1 MIIYVSGLL
10 LILKIDRKEAINM
23 TKVDIISG
31 FLGAGKTTFIKKL
44 LSDVWAGEKLVLIE
58 NEFGEIGIDGGFL
71 KDAGIEITE
80 MNSGCICCTLVGD
93 FSKALVKVLDE
104 YHPDRVIIEPS
115 GVGKL
120 SDVARAIEAVEKDA
134 DIEIDGR
141 ITVVDG
147 KKAKMYMK
155 NFGEFFK
162 DQVEHASTIVVSRTQ
177 MMTDEKVE
185 ECVHTLREENAEA
198 TIISTPWDELGKE
211 AISHALTKGA
221 EIESLFEDHED
232 HDHDHDHCDHD
243 HHDHHDHDHDHGHE
257 HEHET
262 DEHIWTSP
270 KNAQL
275 MLSAVYD
282 AICKVDPSGKQ
293 TYTKNK
299 DAYAKQ
305 LSDLDNAY
313 RSAVDNAK
321 NKTIVLADK
330 FPFRYLAHEYGL
342 EFSAAFAAC
351 SDESEPGVST
361 MIKLTKT
368 IKENNIPAVYY
379 LEFSSTKIADTLCD
393 ETGATKLML
402 HSCHN
407 VSKQDI
413 ENNVSYVDLMKQ
425 NLENLK
431 LTLNG

>member
-1 MIIYVSGLL
+1 MK
-10 LILKIDRKEAINM
+10 LKR
-23 TKVDIISG
+23 
-31 FLGAGKTTFIKKL
+31 KL
-44 LSDVWAGEKLVLIE
+44 LAVITAAATVLSLCACSSESGYSNSD
-58 NEFGEIGIDGGFL
+58 
-71 KDAGIEITE
+71 
-80 MNSGCICCTLVGD
+80 S
-93 FSKALVKVLDE
+93 
-104 YHPDRVIIEPS
+104 
-115 GVGKL
+115 GKL
-120 SDVARAIEAVEKDA
+120 K
-134 DIEIDGR
+134 
-141 ITVVDG
+141 
-147 KKAKMYMK
+147 
-155 NFGEFFK
+155 
-162 DQVEHASTIVVSRTQ
+162 
-177 MMTDEKVE
+177 
-185 ECVHTLREENAEA
+185 
-198 TIISTPWDELGKE
+198 IISTVFPPYDLARQIAGDN
-211 AISHALTKGA
+211 A
-221 EIESLFEDHED
+221 EISILLPPGSEIHNYEPSAKDMIAIRNCDIFLYIGGENEQWAEKLINSNDTENVTAVKLIDYVPTLSEDEDEHD
-232 HDHDHDHCDHD
+232 HDHDHDHE
-243 HHDHHDHDHDHGHE
+243 HE

-282 AICKVDPSGKQ
+282 AICKVDPSEKQ

-305 LSDLDNAY
+305 LSDLDDAY

-368 IKENNIPAVYY
+368 IKEKKIGGVYY

>member
-1 MIIYVSGLL
+1 M
-10 LILKIDRKEAINM
+10 KIFR
-23 TKVDIISG
+23 
-31 FLGAGKTTFIKKL
+31 KL
-44 LSDVWAGEKLVLIE
+44 LAVITAAATVLSLCACSSESGYSSSD
-58 NEFGEIGIDGGFL
+58 
-71 KDAGIEITE
+71 
-80 MNSGCICCTLVGD
+80 S
-93 FSKALVKVLDE
+93 
-104 YHPDRVIIEPS
+104 
-115 GVGKL
+115 GKL
-120 SDVARAIEAVEKDA
+120 K
-134 DIEIDGR
+134 
-141 ITVVDG
+141 
-147 KKAKMYMK
+147 
-155 NFGEFFK
+155 
-162 DQVEHASTIVVSRTQ
+162 
-177 MMTDEKVE
+177 
-185 ECVHTLREENAEA
+185 
-198 TIISTPWDELGKE
+198 IISTVFPPYDLARQIAGDN
-211 AISHALTKGA
+211 A
-221 EIESLFEDHED
+221 EISILLPPGSEIHNYEPSAKDMIAIRNCDIFLYIGGENEQWAEKLINSNDTENVTAVKLIDYVPALSEDEDEHDHE
-232 HDHDHDHCDHD
+232 HD
-243 HHDHHDHDHDHGHE
+243 

-282 AICKVDPSGKQ
+282 AICKVDPSDKQ

>member
-1 MIIYVSGLL
+1 MK
-10 LILKIDRKEAINM
+10 LKR
-23 TKVDIISG
+23 
-31 FLGAGKTTFIKKL
+31 KL
-44 LSDVWAGEKLVLIE
+44 LAVITAAATVFSLCACSSESGYSNSD
-58 NEFGEIGIDGGFL
+58 
-71 KDAGIEITE
+71 
-80 MNSGCICCTLVGD
+80 S
-93 FSKALVKVLDE
+93 
-104 YHPDRVIIEPS
+104 
-115 GVGKL
+115 GKL
-120 SDVARAIEAVEKDA
+120 K
-134 DIEIDGR
+134 
-141 ITVVDG
+141 
-147 KKAKMYMK
+147 
-155 NFGEFFK
+155 
-162 DQVEHASTIVVSRTQ
+162 
-177 MMTDEKVE
+177 
-185 ECVHTLREENAEA
+185 
-198 TIISTPWDELGKE
+198 IISTVFPPYDLARQIAGDN
-211 AISHALTKGA
+211 A
-221 EIESLFEDHED
+221 EISILLPPGSEIHNYEPSAKDMIAIRNCDIFLYIGGENEQWAEKLINSNDTENVTAVKLIDYVPTLSEDEDEHD
-232 HDHDHDHCDHD
+232 HDHDHDHD
-243 HHDHHDHDHDHGHE
+243 HE

-282 AICKVDPSGKQ
+282 AICKVDPSNKQ

-305 LSDLDNAY
+305 LSDLDDAY

-402 HSCHN
+402 QSR
-407 VSKQDI
+407 I
-413 ENNVSYVDLMKQ
+413 
-425 NLENLK
+425 LK
-431 LTLNG
+431 TT

>member
-1 MIIYVSGLL
+1 MK
-10 LILKIDRKEAINM
+10 LKR
-23 TKVDIISG
+23 
-31 FLGAGKTTFIKKL
+31 KL
-44 LSDVWAGEKLVLIE
+44 LAVITAAATVFSLCACSSESGYSSSD
-58 NEFGEIGIDGGFL
+58 
-71 KDAGIEITE
+71 
-80 MNSGCICCTLVGD
+80 S
-93 FSKALVKVLDE
+93 
-104 YHPDRVIIEPS
+104 
-115 GVGKL
+115 GKL
-120 SDVARAIEAVEKDA
+120 K
-134 DIEIDGR
+134 
-141 ITVVDG
+141 
-147 KKAKMYMK
+147 
-155 NFGEFFK
+155 
-162 DQVEHASTIVVSRTQ
+162 
-177 MMTDEKVE
+177 
-185 ECVHTLREENAEA
+185 
-198 TIISTPWDELGKE
+198 IISTVFPPYDLAKQIAGDN
-211 AISHALTKGA
+211 A
-221 EIESLFEDHED
+221 EISILLPPGSEIHNYEPSAKDMIAIRNCDIFLYIGGENEQWAEKLINSNDTKNVTAVKLIDYVPVLSEDED
-232 HDHDHDHCDHD
+232 EHDHDHDHE
-243 HHDHHDHDHDHGHE
+243 HE

-282 AICKVDPSGKQ
+282 AICKVDPSDKQ

>member
-1 MIIYVSGLL
+1 MK
-10 LILKIDRKEAINM
+10 LKR
-23 TKVDIISG
+23 
-31 FLGAGKTTFIKKL
+31 KL
-44 LSDVWAGEKLVLIE
+44 LAVITAAATVFSLCACSSESGYSNSD
-58 NEFGEIGIDGGFL
+58 
-71 KDAGIEITE
+71 
-80 MNSGCICCTLVGD
+80 S
-93 FSKALVKVLDE
+93 
-104 YHPDRVIIEPS
+104 
-115 GVGKL
+115 GKL
-120 SDVARAIEAVEKDA
+120 K
-134 DIEIDGR
+134 
-141 ITVVDG
+141 
-147 KKAKMYMK
+147 
-155 NFGEFFK
+155 
-162 DQVEHASTIVVSRTQ
+162 
-177 MMTDEKVE
+177 
-185 ECVHTLREENAEA
+185 
-198 TIISTPWDELGKE
+198 IISTVFPPYDLARQIAGDN
-211 AISHALTKGA
+211 A
-221 EIESLFEDHED
+221 EISILLPPGSEIHNYEPSAKDMIAIRNCDIFLYIGGENEQWAEKLINSNDTENVTAVKLIDYVPTLSEDEDD
-232 HDHDHDHCDHD
+232 HDHDHD
-243 HHDHHDHDHDHGHE
+243 HE

-282 AICKVDPSGKQ
+282 AICKVDPSNKQ

-413 ENNVSYVDLMKQ
+413 ENNISYVDLMKQ

>member
-1 MIIYVSGLL
+1 MK
-10 LILKIDRKEAINM
+10 LKR
-23 TKVDIISG
+23 
-31 FLGAGKTTFIKKL
+31 KL
-44 LSDVWAGEKLVLIE
+44 LAVITAAATIFSLCACSSESSYSSSD
-58 NEFGEIGIDGGFL
+58 
-71 KDAGIEITE
+71 
-80 MNSGCICCTLVGD
+80 S
-93 FSKALVKVLDE
+93 
-104 YHPDRVIIEPS
+104 
-115 GVGKL
+115 GKL
-120 SDVARAIEAVEKDA
+120 K
-134 DIEIDGR
+134 
-141 ITVVDG
+141 
-147 KKAKMYMK
+147 
-155 NFGEFFK
+155 
-162 DQVEHASTIVVSRTQ
+162 
-177 MMTDEKVE
+177 
-185 ECVHTLREENAEA
+185 
-198 TIISTPWDELGKE
+198 IISTVFPPYDLARQIAGDN
-211 AISHALTKGA
+211 A
-221 EIESLFEDHED
+221 EISILLPPGSEIHNYEPSAKDMIAIRNCDIFLYIGGENEQWAEKLINSNDTKNVTAVKLIDYVPTLSEDEDEHD
-232 HDHDHDHCDHD
+232 HDHDHD
-243 HHDHHDHDHDHGHE
+243 HE

-282 AICKVDPSGKQ
+282 AICKVDPSDKQ

>member
-1 MIIYVSGLL
+1 MILL
-10 LILKIDRKEAINM
+10 STAHAPYSTASAENAQNSTTQKEKSDTMKIFR
-23 TKVDIISG
+23 
-31 FLGAGKTTFIKKL
+31 KL
-44 LSDVWAGEKLVLIE
+44 LAVITAAATFLSLCACSSESGYSNSD
-58 NEFGEIGIDGGFL
+58 
-71 KDAGIEITE
+71 
-80 MNSGCICCTLVGD
+80 S
-93 FSKALVKVLDE
+93 
-104 YHPDRVIIEPS
+104 
-115 GVGKL
+115 GKL
-120 SDVARAIEAVEKDA
+120 K
-134 DIEIDGR
+134 
-141 ITVVDG
+141 
-147 KKAKMYMK
+147 
-155 NFGEFFK
+155 
-162 DQVEHASTIVVSRTQ
+162 
-177 MMTDEKVE
+177 
-185 ECVHTLREENAEA
+185 
-198 TIISTPWDELGKE
+198 IISTVFPPYDLARQIAGDN
-211 AISHALTKGA
+211 A
-221 EIESLFEDHED
+221 EISILLPPGSEIHNYEPSAKDMIAIRNCDIFLYIGGENEQWAEKLINSNDTENVTAVKLIDYVPALLEDED
-232 HDHDHDHCDHD
+232 E
-243 HHDHHDHDHDHGHE
+243 HE
-257 HEHET
+257 HDHET

-282 AICKVDPSGKQ
+282 AICKVDPSDKQ

>member
-1 MIIYVSGLL
+1 MK
-10 LILKIDRKEAINM
+10 LKR
-23 TKVDIISG
+23 
-31 FLGAGKTTFIKKL
+31 KL
-44 LSDVWAGEKLVLIE
+44 LAVITAAATVLSLCACSSESGYSNSD
-58 NEFGEIGIDGGFL
+58 
-71 KDAGIEITE
+71 
-80 MNSGCICCTLVGD
+80 S
-93 FSKALVKVLDE
+93 
-104 YHPDRVIIEPS
+104 
-115 GVGKL
+115 GKL
-120 SDVARAIEAVEKDA
+120 K
-134 DIEIDGR
+134 
-141 ITVVDG
+141 
-147 KKAKMYMK
+147 
-155 NFGEFFK
+155 
-162 DQVEHASTIVVSRTQ
+162 
-177 MMTDEKVE
+177 
-185 ECVHTLREENAEA
+185 
-198 TIISTPWDELGKE
+198 IISTVFPPYDLARQIAGDN
-211 AISHALTKGA
+211 A
-221 EIESLFEDHED
+221 EISILLPTGSEIHNYEPSAKDMIAIRNCDIFLYIGGENEQWAEKLINSNDTENVTAVKLIDYVPTLSEDED
-232 HDHDHDHCDHD
+232 EHDHDHD
-243 HHDHHDHDHDHGHE
+243 HE

-282 AICKVDPSGKQ
+282 AICKVDPSNKQ

-313 RSAVDNAK
+313 RSAVDNTK

-413 ENNVSYVDLMKQ
+413 ENNVSYVNLMKQ

>member
-1 MIIYVSGLL
+1 MK
-10 LILKIDRKEAINM
+10 LKR
-23 TKVDIISG
+23 
-31 FLGAGKTTFIKKL
+31 KL
-44 LSDVWAGEKLVLIE
+44 LAVITAAATVFSLCACSSESGYSSSD
-58 NEFGEIGIDGGFL
+58 
-71 KDAGIEITE
+71 
-80 MNSGCICCTLVGD
+80 S
-93 FSKALVKVLDE
+93 
-104 YHPDRVIIEPS
+104 
-115 GVGKL
+115 GKL
-120 SDVARAIEAVEKDA
+120 K
-134 DIEIDGR
+134 
-141 ITVVDG
+141 
-147 KKAKMYMK
+147 
-155 NFGEFFK
+155 
-162 DQVEHASTIVVSRTQ
+162 
-177 MMTDEKVE
+177 
-185 ECVHTLREENAEA
+185 
-198 TIISTPWDELGKE
+198 IISTVFPPYDLARQIAGDN
-211 AISHALTKGA
+211 A
-221 EIESLFEDHED
+221 EISILLPPGSEIHNYEPSAKDMIAIRNCDIFLYIGGENEQWAEKLINSNDTKNITAVKLIDYVPVLSEDED
-232 HDHDHDHCDHD
+232 EHDHDHD
-243 HHDHHDHDHDHGHE
+243 HE

-282 AICKVDPSGKQ
+282 AICKVDPSDKQ

>member
-1 MIIYVSGLL
+1 MK
-10 LILKIDRKEAINM
+10 LKR
-23 TKVDIISG
+23 
-31 FLGAGKTTFIKKL
+31 KL
-44 LSDVWAGEKLVLIE
+44 LAVITAAATVFSLCACSSESGYSNSD
-58 NEFGEIGIDGGFL
+58 
-71 KDAGIEITE
+71 
-80 MNSGCICCTLVGD
+80 S
-93 FSKALVKVLDE
+93 
-104 YHPDRVIIEPS
+104 
-115 GVGKL
+115 GKL
-120 SDVARAIEAVEKDA
+120 K
-134 DIEIDGR
+134 
-141 ITVVDG
+141 
-147 KKAKMYMK
+147 
-155 NFGEFFK
+155 
-162 DQVEHASTIVVSRTQ
+162 
-177 MMTDEKVE
+177 
-185 ECVHTLREENAEA
+185 
-198 TIISTPWDELGKE
+198 IISTVFPPYDLARQIAGDN
-211 AISHALTKGA
+211 A
-221 EIESLFEDHED
+221 EISILLPPGSEIHNYEPSAKDMIAIRNCDIFLYIGGENEQWAEKLINSNDTENVTAVKLIDYVPTLSEDED
-232 HDHDHDHCDHD
+232 EHDHDHK
-243 HHDHHDHDHDHGHE
+243 HDHDHE

-282 AICKVDPSGKQ
+282 AICKVDPSDKQ

-368 IKENNIPAVYY
+368 IKENNIPAVYD

-431 LTLNG
+431 VALKG

>member
-1 MIIYVSGLL
+1 MK
-10 LILKIDRKEAINM
+10 LKR
-23 TKVDIISG
+23 
-31 FLGAGKTTFIKKL
+31 KL
-44 LSDVWAGEKLVLIE
+44 LAVITAAATVLSLCACSDLQHSS
-58 NEFGEIGIDGGFL
+58 D
-71 KDAGIEITE
+71 
-80 MNSGCICCTLVGD
+80 S
-93 FSKALVKVLDE
+93 
-104 YHPDRVIIEPS
+104 
-115 GVGKL
+115 GKL
-120 SDVARAIEAVEKDA
+120 K
-134 DIEIDGR
+134 
-141 ITVVDG
+141 
-147 KKAKMYMK
+147 
-155 NFGEFFK
+155 
-162 DQVEHASTIVVSRTQ
+162 
-177 MMTDEKVE
+177 
-185 ECVHTLREENAEA
+185 
-198 TIISTPWDELGKE
+198 IISTVFPPYDLARQIAGDN
-211 AISHALTKGA
+211 A
-221 EIESLFEDHED
+221 EISILLPPGSEIHNYEPSAKDMIAIRNCDIFLYIGGENEQWAEKLINSNDTENVTAVKLIDYVPTLSEDEDEHD
-232 HDHDHDHCDHD
+232 HDHDHDHD
-243 HHDHHDHDHDHGHE
+243 HE

-282 AICKVDPSGKQ
+282 AICKVDPSNKQ

-305 LSDLDNAY
+305 LSDLDDAY

>member
-1 MIIYVSGLL
+1 MI
-10 LILKIDRKEAINM
+10 AIRNC
-23 TKVDIISG
+23 DI
-31 FLGAGKTTFIKKL
+31 FLYIGGENEQ
-44 LSDVWAGEKLVLIE
+44 WAEKLINSNDTENVTAVKLI
-58 NEFGEIGIDGGFL
+58 DY
-71 KDAGIEITE
+71 
-80 MNSGCICCTLVGD
+80 VP
-93 FSKALVKVLDE
+93 ALSEDE
-104 YHPDRVIIEPS
+104 D
-115 GVGKL
+115 
-120 SDVARAIEAVEKDA
+120 
-134 DIEIDGR
+134 
-141 ITVVDG
+141 
-147 KKAKMYMK
+147 
-155 NFGEFFK
+155 
-162 DQVEHASTIVVSRTQ
+162 EH
-177 MMTDEKVE
+177 
-185 ECVHTLREENAEA
+185 
-198 TIISTPWDELGKE
+198 
-211 AISHALTKGA
+211 
-221 EIESLFEDHED
+221 D
-232 HDHDHDHCDHD
+232 HDHDHDHD
-243 HHDHHDHDHDHGHE
+243 HE

-282 AICKVDPSGKQ
+282 AICKVDPSDKQ

-368 IKENNIPAVYY
+368 IKENNIPTVYY

-431 LTLNG
+431 VALNG

>member
-1 MIIYVSGLL
+1 MK
-10 LILKIDRKEAINM
+10 LKR
-23 TKVDIISG
+23 
-31 FLGAGKTTFIKKL
+31 KL
-44 LSDVWAGEKLVLIE
+44 LAVITAAATVFSLCACSSESSYSSSD
-58 NEFGEIGIDGGFL
+58 
-71 KDAGIEITE
+71 
-80 MNSGCICCTLVGD
+80 S
-93 FSKALVKVLDE
+93 
-104 YHPDRVIIEPS
+104 
-115 GVGKL
+115 GKL
-120 SDVARAIEAVEKDA
+120 K
-134 DIEIDGR
+134 
-141 ITVVDG
+141 
-147 KKAKMYMK
+147 
-155 NFGEFFK
+155 
-162 DQVEHASTIVVSRTQ
+162 
-177 MMTDEKVE
+177 
-185 ECVHTLREENAEA
+185 
-198 TIISTPWDELGKE
+198 IISTVFPPYDLARQIAGDN
-211 AISHALTKGA
+211 A
-221 EIESLFEDHED
+221 EISILLPPGSEIHNYEPSAKDMIAIRNCDIFLYIGGENEQWAEKLINSNDTKNVTAVKLIDYVPALSEDEDEHD
-232 HDHDHDHCDHD
+232 HDHDHD
-243 HHDHHDHDHDHGHE
+243 HE

-282 AICKVDPSGKQ
+282 AICKVDPSDKQ

-368 IKENNIPAVYY
+368 IKENNILAVYY

>member
-1 MIIYVSGLL
+1 MK
-10 LILKIDRKEAINM
+10 LKR
-23 TKVDIISG
+23 
-31 FLGAGKTTFIKKL
+31 KL
-44 LSDVWAGEKLVLIE
+44 LAVITAAATVFSLCACSSESGYSSSD
-58 NEFGEIGIDGGFL
+58 
-71 KDAGIEITE
+71 
-80 MNSGCICCTLVGD
+80 S
-93 FSKALVKVLDE
+93 
-104 YHPDRVIIEPS
+104 
-115 GVGKL
+115 GKL
-120 SDVARAIEAVEKDA
+120 K
-134 DIEIDGR
+134 
-141 ITVVDG
+141 
-147 KKAKMYMK
+147 
-155 NFGEFFK
+155 
-162 DQVEHASTIVVSRTQ
+162 
-177 MMTDEKVE
+177 
-185 ECVHTLREENAEA
+185 
-198 TIISTPWDELGKE
+198 IISTVFPPYDLAKQIAGDN
-211 AISHALTKGA
+211 A
-221 EIESLFEDHED
+221 EISILLPPGSEIHNYEPSAKDMIAIRNCDIFLYIGGENEQWAEKLINSNDTKNVTAVKLIDYVPVLSEDED
-232 HDHDHDHCDHD
+232 EHDHDHDHE
-243 HHDHHDHDHDHGHE
+243 HE

-282 AICKVDPSGKQ
+282 AICKVDPSDKQ

-368 IKENNIPAVYY
+368 IKENNIPGVYY

>member
-1 MIIYVSGLL
+1 MMK
-10 LILKIDRKEAINM
+10 LKR
-23 TKVDIISG
+23 
-31 FLGAGKTTFIKKL
+31 KL
-44 LSDVWAGEKLVLIE
+44 LAVITAAATVLSLCACSSESSYSNSD
-58 NEFGEIGIDGGFL
+58 
-71 KDAGIEITE
+71 
-80 MNSGCICCTLVGD
+80 S
-93 FSKALVKVLDE
+93 
-104 YHPDRVIIEPS
+104 
-115 GVGKL
+115 GKL
-120 SDVARAIEAVEKDA
+120 K
-134 DIEIDGR
+134 
-141 ITVVDG
+141 
-147 KKAKMYMK
+147 
-155 NFGEFFK
+155 
-162 DQVEHASTIVVSRTQ
+162 
-177 MMTDEKVE
+177 
-185 ECVHTLREENAEA
+185 
-198 TIISTPWDELGKE
+198 IISTVFPPYDLARQIAGDN
-211 AISHALTKGA
+211 A
-221 EIESLFEDHED
+221 EISILLPPGSEIHNYEPSAKDMIAIRNCDIFLYIGGENEQWAEKLINSNDTENVTAVKLIDYVPTLSEDED
-232 HDHDHDHCDHD
+232 EHDHDHD
-243 HHDHHDHDHDHGHE
+243 HE

>member
-1 MIIYVSGLL
+1 MK
-10 LILKIDRKEAINM
+10 LKR
-23 TKVDIISG
+23 
-31 FLGAGKTTFIKKL
+31 KL
-44 LSDVWAGEKLVLIE
+44 LAVITAVATVFSLCACSSESGYSNSD
-58 NEFGEIGIDGGFL
+58 
-71 KDAGIEITE
+71 
-80 MNSGCICCTLVGD
+80 S
-93 FSKALVKVLDE
+93 
-104 YHPDRVIIEPS
+104 
-115 GVGKL
+115 GKL
-120 SDVARAIEAVEKDA
+120 K
-134 DIEIDGR
+134 
-141 ITVVDG
+141 
-147 KKAKMYMK
+147 
-155 NFGEFFK
+155 
-162 DQVEHASTIVVSRTQ
+162 
-177 MMTDEKVE
+177 
-185 ECVHTLREENAEA
+185 
-198 TIISTPWDELGKE
+198 IISTVFPPYDLARQIAGDN
-211 AISHALTKGA
+211 A
-221 EIESLFEDHED
+221 EISILLPPGSEIHNYEPSAKDMIAIRNCDIFLYIGGENEQWAEKLINSNDTENVTAVKLIDYVPTLSEDED
-232 HDHDHDHCDHD
+232 EHDHDHE
-243 HHDHHDHDHDHGHE
+243 HE

-342 EFSAAFAAC
+342 EFSSAFAAC

>member
-1 MIIYVSGLL
+1 MK
-10 LILKIDRKEAINM
+10 LKR
-23 TKVDIISG
+23 
-31 FLGAGKTTFIKKL
+31 KL
-44 LSDVWAGEKLVLIE
+44 LAVITAVATVFSLCACSSESGYSNSD
-58 NEFGEIGIDGGFL
+58 
-71 KDAGIEITE
+71 
-80 MNSGCICCTLVGD
+80 S
-93 FSKALVKVLDE
+93 
-104 YHPDRVIIEPS
+104 
-115 GVGKL
+115 GKL
-120 SDVARAIEAVEKDA
+120 K
-134 DIEIDGR
+134 
-141 ITVVDG
+141 
-147 KKAKMYMK
+147 
-155 NFGEFFK
+155 
-162 DQVEHASTIVVSRTQ
+162 
-177 MMTDEKVE
+177 
-185 ECVHTLREENAEA
+185 
-198 TIISTPWDELGKE
+198 IISTVFPPYDLARQIAGDN
-211 AISHALTKGA
+211 A
-221 EIESLFEDHED
+221 EISILLPPGSEIHNYEPSAKDMIAIRNCDIFLYIGGENEQWAEKLINSNDTENVTAVKLIDYVPTLSEDED
-232 HDHDHDHCDHD
+232 EHDHDHE
-243 HHDHHDHDHDHGHE
+243 HE

-342 EFSAAFAAC
+342 EFSSAFAAC

-379 LEFSSTKIADTLCD
+379 LEFSSTKIAYTLCD

>member
-1 MIIYVSGLL
+1 MK
-10 LILKIDRKEAINM
+10 LKR
-23 TKVDIISG
+23 
-31 FLGAGKTTFIKKL
+31 KL
-44 LSDVWAGEKLVLIE
+44 LAVITAAATVFSLCACSSESGYPSSD
-58 NEFGEIGIDGGFL
+58 
-71 KDAGIEITE
+71 
-80 MNSGCICCTLVGD
+80 S
-93 FSKALVKVLDE
+93 
-104 YHPDRVIIEPS
+104 
-115 GVGKL
+115 GKL
-120 SDVARAIEAVEKDA
+120 K
-134 DIEIDGR
+134 
-141 ITVVDG
+141 
-147 KKAKMYMK
+147 
-155 NFGEFFK
+155 
-162 DQVEHASTIVVSRTQ
+162 
-177 MMTDEKVE
+177 
-185 ECVHTLREENAEA
+185 
-198 TIISTPWDELGKE
+198 IISTVFPPYDLARQIAGDN
-211 AISHALTKGA
+211 A
-221 EIESLFEDHED
+221 EISILLPPGSEIHNYEPSAKDMIAIRNCDIFLYIGGENEQWAEKLINSNDTENVTAVKLIDYVPVLSEVEDE
-232 HDHDHDHCDHD
+232 HDHDHE
-243 HHDHHDHDHDHGHE
+243 HE

-282 AICKVDPSGKQ
+282 AICKVDPSDKQ

>member
-1 MIIYVSGLL
+1 MK
-10 LILKIDRKEAINM
+10 LKR
-23 TKVDIISG
+23 
-31 FLGAGKTTFIKKL
+31 KL
-44 LSDVWAGEKLVLIE
+44 LAVITAAATVFSLCACSSESGYSNSD
-58 NEFGEIGIDGGFL
+58 
-71 KDAGIEITE
+71 
-80 MNSGCICCTLVGD
+80 S
-93 FSKALVKVLDE
+93 
-104 YHPDRVIIEPS
+104 
-115 GVGKL
+115 GKL
-120 SDVARAIEAVEKDA
+120 K
-134 DIEIDGR
+134 
-141 ITVVDG
+141 
-147 KKAKMYMK
+147 
-155 NFGEFFK
+155 
-162 DQVEHASTIVVSRTQ
+162 
-177 MMTDEKVE
+177 
-185 ECVHTLREENAEA
+185 
-198 TIISTPWDELGKE
+198 IISTVFPPYDLARQIAGDN
-211 AISHALTKGA
+211 A
-221 EIESLFEDHED
+221 EISILLPPGSEIHNYEPSAKDMIAIRNCDIFLYIGGENEQWAEKLINSNDTENVTAVKLIDYVPTLSEDEDD
-232 HDHDHDHCDHD
+232 HDHD
-243 HHDHHDHDHDHGHE
+243 

-282 AICKVDPSGKQ
+282 AICKVDPSDKQ

-413 ENNVSYVDLMKQ
+413 ENNISYVDLMKQ

-431 LTLNG
+431 LTFNG

>member
-1 MIIYVSGLL
+1 MK
-10 LILKIDRKEAINM
+10 LKR
-23 TKVDIISG
+23 
-31 FLGAGKTTFIKKL
+31 KL
-44 LSDVWAGEKLVLIE
+44 LAVITAAATVFSLCACSSENGYSNSD
-58 NEFGEIGIDGGFL
+58 
-71 KDAGIEITE
+71 
-80 MNSGCICCTLVGD
+80 S
-93 FSKALVKVLDE
+93 
-104 YHPDRVIIEPS
+104 
-115 GVGKL
+115 GKL
-120 SDVARAIEAVEKDA
+120 K
-134 DIEIDGR
+134 
-141 ITVVDG
+141 
-147 KKAKMYMK
+147 
-155 NFGEFFK
+155 
-162 DQVEHASTIVVSRTQ
+162 
-177 MMTDEKVE
+177 
-185 ECVHTLREENAEA
+185 
-198 TIISTPWDELGKE
+198 IISTVFPPYDLARQIAGDN
-211 AISHALTKGA
+211 A
-221 EIESLFEDHED
+221 EISILLPPGSEIHNYEPSAKDMIAIRNCDIFLYIGGENEQWAEKLINSNDTENVTAVKLIDYVPTLSEDEDEHD
-232 HDHDHDHCDHD
+232 HDHDHDHD
-243 HHDHHDHDHDHGHE
+243 

-413 ENNVSYVDLMKQ
+413 ENNISYVDLMKQ

>member
-1 MIIYVSGLL
+1 MK
-10 LILKIDRKEAINM
+10 LKR
-23 TKVDIISG
+23 
-31 FLGAGKTTFIKKL
+31 KL
-44 LSDVWAGEKLVLIE
+44 LAVITAAATVLSLCACSSESGYSNSD
-58 NEFGEIGIDGGFL
+58 
-71 KDAGIEITE
+71 
-80 MNSGCICCTLVGD
+80 S
-93 FSKALVKVLDE
+93 
-104 YHPDRVIIEPS
+104 
-115 GVGKL
+115 GKL
-120 SDVARAIEAVEKDA
+120 K
-134 DIEIDGR
+134 
-141 ITVVDG
+141 
-147 KKAKMYMK
+147 
-155 NFGEFFK
+155 
-162 DQVEHASTIVVSRTQ
+162 
-177 MMTDEKVE
+177 
-185 ECVHTLREENAEA
+185 
-198 TIISTPWDELGKE
+198 IISTVFPPYDLARQIAGDN
-211 AISHALTKGA
+211 A
-221 EIESLFEDHED
+221 EISILLPPGSEIHNYEPSAKDMIAIRNCDIFLYIGGENEQWAEKLINSNDTENVTAVKLIDYVPTLSEDED
-232 HDHDHDHCDHD
+232 EHDHDHD
-243 HHDHHDHDHDHGHE
+243 HE

-313 RSAVDNAK
+313 RSAIDNAK

-342 EFSAAFAAC
+342 EFSSAFAAC

>member
-1 MIIYVSGLL
+1 MK
-10 LILKIDRKEAINM
+10 LKR
-23 TKVDIISG
+23 
-31 FLGAGKTTFIKKL
+31 KL
-44 LSDVWAGEKLVLIE
+44 LAVITAAATVLSLCACSSESGYSNSD
-58 NEFGEIGIDGGFL
+58 
-71 KDAGIEITE
+71 
-80 MNSGCICCTLVGD
+80 S
-93 FSKALVKVLDE
+93 
-104 YHPDRVIIEPS
+104 
-115 GVGKL
+115 GKL
-120 SDVARAIEAVEKDA
+120 K
-134 DIEIDGR
+134 
-141 ITVVDG
+141 
-147 KKAKMYMK
+147 
-155 NFGEFFK
+155 
-162 DQVEHASTIVVSRTQ
+162 
-177 MMTDEKVE
+177 
-185 ECVHTLREENAEA
+185 
-198 TIISTPWDELGKE
+198 IISTVFPPYDLARQIAGDN
-211 AISHALTKGA
+211 A
-221 EIESLFEDHED
+221 EISILLPPGSEIHNYEPSAKDMIAIRNCDIFLYIGGENEQWAEKLINSNDTENVTAVKLIDYVPTLSEDED
-232 HDHDHDHCDHD
+232 EHDHDHD
-243 HHDHHDHDHDHGHE
+243 HE

-282 AICKVDPSGKQ
+282 AICKVDPSDKQ

-393 ETGATKLML
+393 EAGATKLML

>member
-1 MIIYVSGLL
+1 MK
-10 LILKIDRKEAINM
+10 LKR
-23 TKVDIISG
+23 
-31 FLGAGKTTFIKKL
+31 KL
-44 LSDVWAGEKLVLIE
+44 LAVITAAATVLSLCACSSESGYSNSD
-58 NEFGEIGIDGGFL
+58 
-71 KDAGIEITE
+71 
-80 MNSGCICCTLVGD
+80 S
-93 FSKALVKVLDE
+93 
-104 YHPDRVIIEPS
+104 
-115 GVGKL
+115 GKL
-120 SDVARAIEAVEKDA
+120 K
-134 DIEIDGR
+134 
-141 ITVVDG
+141 
-147 KKAKMYMK
+147 
-155 NFGEFFK
+155 
-162 DQVEHASTIVVSRTQ
+162 
-177 MMTDEKVE
+177 
-185 ECVHTLREENAEA
+185 
-198 TIISTPWDELGKE
+198 IISTVFPPYDLARQIAGDN
-211 AISHALTKGA
+211 A
-221 EIESLFEDHED
+221 EISILLPPGSEIHNYEPSAKDMIAIRNCDIFLYIGGENEQWAEKLINSNDTENVTAVKLIDYVPTLLEDED
-232 HDHDHDHCDHD
+232 EHDHDHD
-243 HHDHHDHDHDHGHE
+243 HE

-282 AICKVDPSGKQ
+282 AICKVDPSDKQ

-305 LSDLDNAY
+305 LSDLDDAY

>member
-1 MIIYVSGLL
+1 MK
-10 LILKIDRKEAINM
+10 LKR
-23 TKVDIISG
+23 
-31 FLGAGKTTFIKKL
+31 KL
-44 LSDVWAGEKLVLIE
+44 LAVITAAATVFSLCACSSESGYSSSD
-58 NEFGEIGIDGGFL
+58 
-71 KDAGIEITE
+71 
-80 MNSGCICCTLVGD
+80 S
-93 FSKALVKVLDE
+93 
-104 YHPDRVIIEPS
+104 
-115 GVGKL
+115 GKL
-120 SDVARAIEAVEKDA
+120 K
-134 DIEIDGR
+134 
-141 ITVVDG
+141 
-147 KKAKMYMK
+147 
-155 NFGEFFK
+155 
-162 DQVEHASTIVVSRTQ
+162 
-177 MMTDEKVE
+177 
-185 ECVHTLREENAEA
+185 
-198 TIISTPWDELGKE
+198 IISTVFPPYDLARQIAGDN
-211 AISHALTKGA
+211 A
-221 EIESLFEDHED
+221 EISILLPPGSEIHNYEPSAKDMIAIRNCDIFLYIGGENEQWAEKLINSNDTENVTAVKLIDYVPTLSEDEDEHD
-232 HDHDHDHCDHD
+232 HDHDHDHE
-243 HHDHHDHDHDHGHE
+243 HG
-257 HEHET
+257 HET

-282 AICKVDPSGKQ
+282 AICKVDPSDKQ

-305 LSDLDNAY
+305 LSDLDDAY

>member
-1 MIIYVSGLL
+1 MK
-10 LILKIDRKEAINM
+10 LKR
-23 TKVDIISG
+23 
-31 FLGAGKTTFIKKL
+31 KL
-44 LSDVWAGEKLVLIE
+44 LAVITAAATIFSLCACSSESSYSNSD
-58 NEFGEIGIDGGFL
+58 
-71 KDAGIEITE
+71 
-80 MNSGCICCTLVGD
+80 S
-93 FSKALVKVLDE
+93 
-104 YHPDRVIIEPS
+104 
-115 GVGKL
+115 GKL
-120 SDVARAIEAVEKDA
+120 K
-134 DIEIDGR
+134 
-141 ITVVDG
+141 
-147 KKAKMYMK
+147 
-155 NFGEFFK
+155 
-162 DQVEHASTIVVSRTQ
+162 
-177 MMTDEKVE
+177 
-185 ECVHTLREENAEA
+185 
-198 TIISTPWDELGKE
+198 IISTVFPPYDLARQIAGDN
-211 AISHALTKGA
+211 A
-221 EIESLFEDHED
+221 EISILLPPGSEIHNYEPSAKDMIAIRNCDIFLYIGGENEQWAEKLINSNDTENVTAVKLIDYVPTLSEDEDEHD
-232 HDHDHDHCDHD
+232 HDHDHDHD
-243 HHDHHDHDHDHGHE
+243 HE

-282 AICKVDPSGKQ
+282 AICKVDPSDKQ

-299 DAYAKQ
+299 DTYAKQ

-342 EFSAAFAAC
+342 EFSTAFAAC

-379 LEFSSTKIADTLCD
+379 LEFSSTKIADTLYD

-413 ENNVSYVDLMKQ
+413 ENNASYVDLMKQ

-431 LTLNG
+431 LTLNS

>member
-1 MIIYVSGLL
+1 MK
-10 LILKIDRKEAINM
+10 LKR
-23 TKVDIISG
+23 
-31 FLGAGKTTFIKKL
+31 KL
-44 LSDVWAGEKLVLIE
+44 LAVITAAATVFSLCACSSESGYSSSD
-58 NEFGEIGIDGGFL
+58 
-71 KDAGIEITE
+71 
-80 MNSGCICCTLVGD
+80 S
-93 FSKALVKVLDE
+93 
-104 YHPDRVIIEPS
+104 
-115 GVGKL
+115 GKL
-120 SDVARAIEAVEKDA
+120 K
-134 DIEIDGR
+134 
-141 ITVVDG
+141 
-147 KKAKMYMK
+147 
-155 NFGEFFK
+155 
-162 DQVEHASTIVVSRTQ
+162 
-177 MMTDEKVE
+177 
-185 ECVHTLREENAEA
+185 
-198 TIISTPWDELGKE
+198 IISTVFPPYDLARQIAGDN
-211 AISHALTKGA
+211 A
-221 EIESLFEDHED
+221 EISILLPPGSEIHNYEPSAKDMIAIRNCDIFLYIGGENEQWAEKLINSNDTENVTAVKLIDYVPALSEDED
-232 HDHDHDHCDHD
+232 EHDHDHEHD
-243 HHDHHDHDHDHGHE
+243 

-282 AICKVDPSGKQ
+282 AICKVDPSDKQ